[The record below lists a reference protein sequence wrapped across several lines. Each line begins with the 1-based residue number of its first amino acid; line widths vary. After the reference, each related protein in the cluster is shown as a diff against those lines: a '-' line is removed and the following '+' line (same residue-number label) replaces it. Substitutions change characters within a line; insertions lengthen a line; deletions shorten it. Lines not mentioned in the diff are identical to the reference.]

1 MVARK
6 TKSYT
11 CGMDVIKL
19 KKKKTE
25 QMYEVLL
32 FLFISC
38 LVFSFCLFV
47 FHEKLKKQIFYCWA
61 FFFLSVKDGNGDIIG
76 PLTG

>member
-1 MVARK
+1 
-6 TKSYT
+6 
-11 CGMDVIKL
+11 
-19 KKKKTE
+19 
-25 QMYEVLL
+25 MYEVLL